1 MPKIVTSIIL
11 SIVLLYGCINAV
23 DSTTS
28 SSISNKIE
36 VQACANQPEQIVLY
50 ALDGRELEI
59 SIEEKEI
66 YLNLG
71 WYEKPVQIIYDCNN
85 NEKIV
90 FCKEVEYLINSGNY
104 FLEKRILVNKED
116 QILLAKVIY
125 AEATENPNLRI
136 QDRQYVGAVIMNRL
150 NSGYYG
156 STLRDVIYA
165 PRQYACIYSQK
176 FKSNPPQ
183 ECLDIAYQLLS
194 GETFG
199 VPSNVFFQAQFPQ
212 GKGTWKKVGVHYYCY
227 R

>member
-36 VQACANQPEQIVLY
+36 VQVCANQPEQIVLY

-90 FCKEVEYLINSGNY
+90 FCEEVKCLIDSGNY

-125 AEATENPNLRI
+125 AEATENPSLRI

>member
-11 SIVLLYGCINAV
+11 SIVLLYGCVNAV

-36 VQACANQPEQIVLY
+36 VQACTNQPEQIVLY

-90 FCKEVEYLINSGNY
+90 FCEEVECLINSGNY

-125 AEATENPNLRI
+125 AEATENPNLRT

-156 STLRDVIYA
+156 STLKDVIYA

>member
-36 VQACANQPEQIVLY
+36 VQVCASQPEQIVLY

-199 VPSNVFFQAQFPQ
+199 VPSNVFYQAQFRQ
-212 GKGTWKKVGVHYYCY
+212 GSGTWKQVGVHYYCY